1 MSTSRSVRVVVSVR
15 RRVMVGS
22 SSAALAGLASA
33 TAADWAARVT
43 DEVPARYTRLVNELT
58 VAPIPARADRLP
70 GYCKSIVTDFIDRD
84 LLREKVELMGA
95 MQRLDAANDAERFT
109 AVQRDLVR
117 IETERRT
124 LRDE

>member
-1 MSTSRSVRVVVSVR
+1 MLTAPNE
-15 RRVMVGS
+15 G
-22 SSAALAGLASA
+22 AKGGATGA